1 MVREGK
7 VTALDGTELAVR
19 AGTICIHGDTPG
31 AAEHARA
38 LRVALGEAGI
48 DVAAPRHPT
57 A

>member
-7 VTALDGTELAVR
+7 VTAIDGSEVR
-19 AGTICIHGDTPG
+19 VHADTICIHGDTPG

-38 LRVALGEAGI
+38 LRAALSDAGI
-48 DVAAPRHPT
+48 DVVAPRRPP